1 MSVIKITED
10 IYSVGVLNPSMRV
23 FDIIMATEYG
33 TSYNSYIVKGTEK
46 TALIETCHL
55 TFFDAYLENIKEVCK
70 LEEIDYIIL
79 NHNEPDHS
87 GSLKRL
93 TDLMPKAQV
102 VASQAGAIYL
112 KNITNKPELQYKVVK
127 DGDTIDIGGKTLQF
141 INAPFLHWPDSMFTW
156 VKESGTLFS
165 CDFLGTHYCEPL
177 MIDTKMVYKP
187 LYDAAFK
194 NYYDAI
200 FAPFKPYVLKGLEK
214 MEHLG
219 AENVCTSHGPVL
231 TKGGCLAACIEQYR
245 LWSTP
250 EVHEH
255 KRIPIFYC
263 SAYGNTGR
271 LAKAMREGILEVIPD
286 AVVNVYDIIENDM
299 TMQQKELNESDAFLV
314 GSCTINRDAVPPIWA
329 LLSHIDAISNTK
341 KPCTAFGSFGWSG
354 EAVPMIKARL
364 EGLKLSFFGEGYRIN
379 FVPSDSELAAAKAY
393 AVDFAKTL

>member
-1 MSVIKITED
+1 MSSLKITD
-10 IYSVGVLNPSMRV
+10 GIYSVGVLNPSMRV
-23 FDIIMATEYG
+23 FDIVMATEYG
-33 TSYNSYIVKGTEK
+33 TSYNSYIVKGAEK

-55 TFFDAYLENIKEVCK
+55 TFFDAYLENIKEVCS
-70 LEEIDYIIL
+70 LDEIDYIVL

-87 GSLKRL
+87 GSLRKL

-112 KNITNKPELQYKVVK
+112 KNITNKPQLQYKIVK
-127 DGDTIDIGGKTLQF
+127 DGETIDLGGKTLQF

-156 VKESGTLFS
+156 VKESKTLFS

-177 MIDTKMVYKP
+177 MLDSKITYQS
-187 LYDAAFK
+187 LYEEAFK

-200 FAPFKPYVLKGLEK
+200 FSPFKPYVLKGIEK

-219 AENVCTSHGPVL
+219 AEFVCTSHGPVL
-231 TKGGCLAACIEQYR
+231 TAQGSLAANIEKYR

-250 EVHEH
+250 TLHEY

-263 SAYGNTGR
+263 TAYGNTEQ

-286 AVVNVYDIIENDM
+286 AVVNMYNIIENDM
-299 TMQQKELNESDAFLV
+299 HMLQAQLNDADAFLI
-314 GSCTINRDAVPPIWA
+314 GSPTINRDAVPPIWA
-329 LLSHIDAISNTK
+329 LLSHYDAISNTK

-354 EAVPMIKARL
+354 EAVPMIKTRL

-379 FVPSDSELAAAKAY
+379 FVPSEAELTAAKAY
-393 AVDFAKTL
+393 AIEFAKTL